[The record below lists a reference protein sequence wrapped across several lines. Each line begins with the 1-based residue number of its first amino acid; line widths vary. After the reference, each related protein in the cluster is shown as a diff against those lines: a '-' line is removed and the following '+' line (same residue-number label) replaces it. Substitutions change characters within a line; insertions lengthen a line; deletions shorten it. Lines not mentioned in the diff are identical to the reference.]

1 MANNV
6 TYKGN
11 EIYLQFTPA
20 VVKKVIA
27 GPETIGCQST
37 RDFNA
42 VYASTHLEDTTNP
55 NNIGT
60 KHYPLFRGIVDP
72 PVKDEQI
79 LSTVVA
85 GVKYYLG
92 PINTTNLPNWN
103 IDHVHK
109 MSTVQ
114 GNSELVNKSKNTED
128 AFPKRMHSRLCKFV
142 NTDLDYPEGIDL
154 KDVSVGQIYPD
165 MVLEGRYGNSIR
177 VGGRYSSPYI
187 IISNGRHK
195 KNHAE
200 TNHDGSLMAFFKKGT
215 IRQHFKY
222 DSKVENGG
230 TFDEQTV
237 ELPFVLGSDS
247 ISSFETTREELK
259 RFIGDGNYNYDYNS
273 NQIFMNS
280 KRITFNSKSDN
291 IVMSSFNDLIMGSGN
306 NTKLIT
312 NGYTSIESSNVYLG
326 EQARLK
332 IENGEEAEPLVL
344 GIKLRETL
352 KEFINIMKD
361 FKVSGVVGGISGPP
375 SLDILSR
382 IENLTNKL
390 DSPTFL
396 SDYHYIEDNGQKPED
411 RE

>member
-1 MANNV
+1 MSNI

-11 EIYLQFTPA
+11 EMYLQFTPA

-27 GPETIGCQST
+27 GPESVGCDST

-42 VYASTHLEDTTNP
+42 VYATTHLENTTNP

-60 KHYPLFRGIVDP
+60 KHYPLLRGMVDP

-92 PINTTNLPNWN
+92 PINTTNQPNWN
-103 IDHVHK
+103 IDHLHQ
-109 MSTVQ
+109 MTTVQ
-114 GNSELVNKSKNTED
+114 GNGENVNKSKDFED
-128 AFPKRMHSRLCKFV
+128 ASPKREHSRLCKFV
-142 NTDLDYPEGIDL
+142 NTDLDYPEGVNL
-154 KDVSVGQIYPD
+154 QDVTVGQIYPD

-177 VGGRYSSPYI
+177 VGGRYSSPLI
-187 IISNGRHK
+187 IISNARHE
-195 KNHAE
+195 KNHTE

-222 DSKVENGG
+222 DYKIKDVG
-230 TFDEQTV
+230 TFNETIT

-247 ISSFETTREELK
+247 IDSGEITREALK
-259 RFIGDGNYNYDYNS
+259 RFIGDDNYNYDYNN
-273 NQIFMNS
+273 NQIFVNS
-280 KRITFNSKSDN
+280 ARITFNSKSDN
-291 IVMSSFNDLIMGSGN
+291 IIMSSFNDLVMGSGN

-344 GIKLRETL
+344 GIQLRETL
-352 KEFINIMKD
+352 KELIDIIKN

-375 SLDILSR
+375 SPDILSR

>member
-6 TYKGN
+6 TYKG
-11 EIYLQFTPA
+11 EQVYLQFTPA
-20 VVKKVIA
+20 VVKKVVA
-27 GPETIGCQST
+27 GPESLGCDTT

-42 VYASTHLEDTTNP
+42 VFASTHLEDTTDP
-55 NNIGT
+55 NNIGK
-60 KHYPLFRGIVDP
+60 KHYPLLRGIVDP

-85 GVKYYLG
+85 GVNYYLG

-103 IDHVHK
+103 IDHIHK
-109 MSTVQ
+109 ISTVQ
-114 GNSELVNKSKNTED
+114 GAGESVTKSKNSVD
-128 AFPKRMHSRLCKFV
+128 AFPKINHSRLCKLV
-142 NTDLDYPEGIDL
+142 NTELDYPEGTDL
-154 KDVSVGQIYPD
+154 SKVSVGQIYPD

-187 IISNGRHK
+187 IISNSRHK
-195 KNHAE
+195 KNHTE

-222 DSKVENGG
+222 DYKVENGG
-230 TFDEQTV
+230 TFDE
-237 ELPFVLGSDS
+237 EILEHPFVLGSDTIDGYEVS
-247 ISSFETTREELK
+247 REPLN
-259 RFIGDGNYNYDYNS
+259 RFIGDENYNYDYNL
-273 NQIFMNS
+273 NQIFMSS
-280 KRITFNSKSDN
+280 KRITFNTKQDN
-291 IVMSSFNDLIMGSGN
+291 IIMSSFNDLIMGSGN

-312 NGYTSIESSNVYLG
+312 NGYTSIESSNIYLG

-344 GIKLRETL
+344 GLQLKNMF
-352 KEFINIMKD
+352 KEFTDILKD
-361 FKVSGVVGGISGPP
+361 FKVSGVVGGVSGPP
-375 SLDILSR
+375 SPDILSR